1 MAKVL
6 TPEQVEQYDR
16 EGFVYPLR
24 ALSEASAGALRNR
37 IEAFEKE
44 QACEAQQAL
53 AFKAHLPFSWLS
65 DVITNPIILDAVE
78 DILGPNLLCW
88 GSSFFQKNA
97 NDPRFVSWHQDTYYY
112 GLEPPETL
120 TVWLSITHS
129 NSESGC
135 VRVVPGSHRN
145 QKVLAFDNIE
155 HKDNLLTRG
164 QTIVDVDEDA
174 AIPMV
179 LRPGEFSMHHEA
191 VVHGSDPNKSDDRR
205 IGLSIHYIP
214 TNVRRVKYNQPNSM
228 PKAALVRGKDEYGH
242 WEHERLA
249 VADFEPKRLEEL
261 IALRREF
268 LSRSRKGTETPT

>member
-16 EGFVYPLR
+16 EGFVCPLR

-37 IEAFEKE
+37 IEAFEKA

-112 GLEPPETL
+112 GLEA
-120 TVWLSITHS
+120 
-129 NSESGC
+129 
-135 VRVVPGSHRN
+135 RN
-145 QKVLAFDNIE
+145 TYCLAFN
-155 HKDNLLTRG
+155 HP
-164 QTIVDVDEDA
+164 QQ
-174 AIPMV
+174 
-179 LRPGEFSMHHEA
+179 F
-191 VVHGSDPNKSDDRR
+191 
-205 IGLSIHYIP
+205 
-214 TNVRRVKYNQPNSM
+214 
-228 PKAALVRGKDEYGH
+228 
-242 WEHERLA
+242 
-249 VADFEPKRLEEL
+249 
-261 IALRREF
+261 
-268 LSRSRKGTETPT
+268 